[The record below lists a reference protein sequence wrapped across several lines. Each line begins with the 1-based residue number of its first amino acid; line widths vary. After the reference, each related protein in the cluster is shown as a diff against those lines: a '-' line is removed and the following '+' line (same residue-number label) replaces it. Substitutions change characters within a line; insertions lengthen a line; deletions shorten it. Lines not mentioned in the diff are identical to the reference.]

1 MLEDTPVLIGS
12 GQFTHRGSVTD
23 SPSPLELLKI
33 VAKSAASDAG
43 LPETVLARIDA
54 LAVVGFS
61 IDAPGGL
68 SRLPVPR
75 LLNPPA
81 SLARAL
87 GAAPAVHMYTYTG
100 GNTPQML
107 INQFAERISRGEV
120 ELGLIAG
127 AEFLGSLMKRLK
139 SGLGFGP
146 DWSDD
151 ISDAPNMVGD
161 PRPGATPHE
170 EAHGLAFPTN
180 TYPLFENA
188 LRARDSRAIDEHQQR
203 IGELFAPFTE
213 VAAGNPNA
221 WFPVAR
227 SAEELV
233 AVTPA
238 NRMVGFPYPKY
249 VNSILEVDQSAAVLI
264 TSVRKARELG
274 VPEDRWVFLHG
285 CGDAADLW
293 YLLDRQDY
301 HSSPAIRLTGERALD
316 MAGIGLADIDL
327 FDIYSCFPSAV
338 QVAAEELGLAIDDPR
353 GLTVTGGLPYF
364 GGPGN
369 NYAMHGI
376 AEMMGRLRARPGA
389 YGLCTANG
397 WHLTKQS
404 VGVYSTRPVE
414 GRWEREDPKV
424 IQATIDALPHPVV
437 IERPQGRATIET
449 YTVIHSREGYR
460 MGIVIGRDG
469 EGRRFV
475 ANTPEDEATLRGLE
489 AVESVGRPG
498 TVGPHPDG
506 VRNLFLLD

>member
-12 GQFTHRGSVTD
+12 GQFTHRGSAAD

-33 VAKSAASDAG
+33 AAKSAASDAG
-43 LPETVLARIDA
+43 LSEADLAGIDA

-107 INQFAERISRGEV
+107 VNQFAERISRGEV
-120 ELGLIAG
+120 ELGLVAG

-139 SGLGFGP
+139 GGLGFGP

-151 ISDAPNMVGD
+151 VAEAPNMVGD
-161 PRPGATPHE
+161 PRPGATEHE

-188 LRARDSRAIDEHQQR
+188 LRARDGRSIPEHQQR
-203 IGELFAPFTE
+203 IGELFAPFTR

-221 WFPVAR
+221 WFPVER
-227 SAEELV
+227 SAEELMT
-233 AVTPA
+233 VTPA
-238 NRMVGFPYPKY
+238 NRLVGFPYPKY

-264 TSVRKARELG
+264 ASVRKARELG

-285 CGDAADLW
+285 CADAADLW
-293 YLLDRQDY
+293 NLLDRQDY
-301 HSSPAIRLTGERALD
+301 HSSPAIRLTGERALG
-316 MAGIGLADIDL
+316 MAGIDLADIDL

-338 QVAAEELGLAIDDPR
+338 QIAAEELGLSINDPR

-376 AEMMGRLRARPGA
+376 AEMMSRLRARPGA

-414 GRWEREDPKV
+414 GAWKREDPKV
-424 IQATIDALPHPVV
+424 IQAQVDALPHPPVV
-437 IERPQGRATIET
+437 ERPQGRAAIET

-460 MGIVIGRDG
+460 MGIVIGRD
-469 EGRRFV
+469 EKGRRFV

-489 AVESVGRPG
+489 AVESVGRSG

-506 VRNLFLLD
+506 VRNLFVPD